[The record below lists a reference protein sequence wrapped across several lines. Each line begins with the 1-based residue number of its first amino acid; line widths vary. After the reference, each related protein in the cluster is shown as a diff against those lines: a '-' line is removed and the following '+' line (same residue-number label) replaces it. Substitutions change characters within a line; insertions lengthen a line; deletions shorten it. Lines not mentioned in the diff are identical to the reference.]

1 MIIGGG
7 DLMQFCEVCNSI
19 IHDGKCTNRRC
30 ASRDE
35 RLTSWLIDGVLWRFR
50 VALTRA
56 EAVEAVR
63 DKADVMIKPKR
74 NETNE

>member
-1 MIIGGG
+1 M
-7 DLMQFCEVCNSI
+7 N
-19 IHDGKCTNRRC
+19 
-30 ASRDE
+30 
-35 RLTSWLIDGVLWRFR
+35 WLIDGVLWRFR